1 MSLLE
6 FSERPRVN
14 EPRVVYNYPSTHKWT
29 YPSPNGSLLPVI
41 EEKRNVNFSSQPRDS
56 IISEEN
62 IFQANAPG
70 KNEEND
76 VMLLE
81 YCVWRWK
88 WSLCFLLFL
97 PYWIAAVYWD
107 YRSAENKRNDPDQKH
122 YSAWAVNTVFAT
134 LVVGLLSNLCRRRF
148 CMDLDSFGQDSQGT
162 VWRPDL
168 WLLQNVSDLS
178 ERTQCIIVLIAVG
191 FWIFWILIECGPDF
205 EKWQC
210 LLGIG
215 FFVLLSA
222 AISFNP
228 TRINY
233 RPVIWGLFL
242 QWIFGFLV
250 LRTWLGD
257 PLFRMQNVWITSFIN
272 HANLGNQMV
281 SEDDIF
287 SYEDFAFRVIPTVIF
302 FSATVSVLYYLGI
315 LQKVIG
321 GVSWFMTLTLG
332 TSAAESFA
340 SFANIFIGQTE
351 AAILIA
357 PFLKTMTYSEINT
370 VMTSGFATISGSALM
385 LYATYG
391 IESRYLL
398 ASGVMSTPAAIAIAK
413 IVCPETEEIAA
424 APEQG
429 EAGDKSRSLLDA
441 IIKGALR
448 TIMIVANIL
457 VLLIAFLGAINFA
470 NGCIGYLGERVGLV
484 EDSKISF
491 IKLCGWI
498 LYPLCWLM
506 GVPGEDCFI
515 VGELLGYKIFASEL
529 VAYKEMICSYQD
541 EGIGERAVYIATY
554 ALSGFSSLAAIGIQI
569 GTLLHLAPEKNQE
582 VISIAFRAMI
592 SGNLACF
599 MTACVAGILTRE
611 VPVQDTMALN
621 CSE

>member
-29 YPSPNGSLLPVI
+29 YPSPTGNLLPVI
-41 EEKRNVNFSSQPRDS
+41 EEKRNANFSNRAGDS
-56 IISEEN
+56 TIAEEN
-62 IFQANAPG
+62 IIQANAPG
-70 KNEEND
+70 KNAEND
-76 VMLLE
+76 VLLLE

-88 WSLCFLLFL
+88 WSLCFILFL

-107 YRSAENKRNDPDQKH
+107 YKSAENKRNDPEQKH
-122 YSAWAVNTVFAT
+122 YSAWVVNTVFAI
-134 LVVGLLSNLCRRRF
+134 LVVCLLSNLCRRRF
-148 CMDLDSFGQDSQGT
+148 CMNLDSFGQDSQGI
-162 VWRPDL
+162 VCRPDL

-178 ERTQCIIVLIAVG
+178 ERVQCLIVLIAVG
-191 FWIFWILIECGPDF
+191 FWIFWILIECGSDF
-205 EKWQC
+205 AKWQC
-210 LLGIG
+210 LLGLC

-222 AISFNP
+222 AISLYP

-233 RPVIWGLFL
+233 RPVIWGLFF
-242 QWIFGFLV
+242 QWILGFSV
-250 LRTWLGD
+250 LRTRMGGA
-257 PLFRMQNVWITSFIN
+257 LFRLQNDWITSFISYS
-272 HANLGNQMV
+272 NLGNEMV
-281 SEDDIF
+281 GDEMF

-302 FSATVSVLYYLGI
+302 FSATVSLLYYLGI
-315 LQKVIG
+315 LQRVIG
-321 GVSWFMTLTLG
+321 GVSWFMNLTLG

-385 LYATYG
+385 LYAIYG
-391 IESRYLL
+391 IQSQWLL
-398 ASGVMSTPAAIAIAK
+398 AAGVMSAPAAIAIAK
-413 IVCPETEEIAA
+413 IVYPETEEIAA

-429 EAGDKSRSLLDA
+429 ENEDKSRSLLDA
-441 IIKGALR
+441 ITRGALR

-457 VLLIAFLGAINFA
+457 VLLIAFIGAINFA
-470 NGCIGYLGERVGLV
+470 NSCIGYLGERVGLV
-484 EDSKISF
+484 EDAKISF

-529 VAYKEMICSYQD
+529 VAYKEMICSYQEE
-541 EGIGERAVYIATY
+541 EGIGDRAVYIATF

-599 MTACVAGILTRE
+599 MTACVAGILTNG
-611 VPVQDTMALN
+611 VPVQDSMALN
-621 CSE
+621 CSD